1 MSREGARPAGAFLL
15 YAAAEGEVRVS
26 VYDSTDLEK
35 LSLYARHLYPLLR
48 ESTPDDDPIDLS
60 SVELSHYRLS
70 VLKQQDLLLVRD
82 GHQGLQPASDVGTRK
97 ARDKKEDFLSQIIAR
112 LNDVFVSDGLTENDL
127 LDYARTITNKVSE
140 NEAVMHQIR
149 NNSAEQAL
157 LGDFASAVDNA
168 VMESADAHQNQ
179 MNQVLSN
186 KNVAADFGRIVFDL
200 LVAQMKAG
208 QLDKGPPSSQR
219 R

>member
-1 MSREGARPAGAFLL
+1 MSQI
-15 YAAAEGEVRVS
+15 VD
-26 VYDSTDLEK
+26 YDSTDLEK
-35 LSLYARHLYPLLR
+35 PVPTRGT
-48 ESTPDDDPIDLS
+48 STRCSAKAPPKTTRSDLS
-60 SVELSHYRLS
+60 SVELSHYRLR

-82 GHQGLQPASDVGTRK
+82 GHQGLHAGSDVGTRK
-97 ARDKKEDFLSQIIAR
+97 ARDKKEEFLSLIIAR

-186 KNVAADFGRIVFDL
+186 KNVAGRSPASCSICWWP
-200 LVAQMKAG
+200 K
-208 QLDKGPPSSQR
+208 
-219 R
+219 